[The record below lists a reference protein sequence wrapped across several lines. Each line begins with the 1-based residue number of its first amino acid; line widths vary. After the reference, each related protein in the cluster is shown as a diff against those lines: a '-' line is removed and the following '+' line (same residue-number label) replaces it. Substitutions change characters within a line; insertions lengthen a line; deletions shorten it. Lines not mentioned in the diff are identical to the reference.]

1 MLVCFK
7 FTVISA
13 QKRGLQGP
21 QFLHFWVS
29 SRLRFMF
36 VFFTLLV
43 SFSTKKHQWEPETKN
58 QYRHSQCPHISGFS
72 EVTFNKNHSLS
83 TSFNSPLLFF
93 HRQIWKCHSWWTGR
107 LVKRMK
113 QKLLTNQAPGP
124 YWEILAWPC
133 GSSRSVQNDWETI
146 FQILTQAN
154 EISK

>member
-1 MLVCFK
+1 
-7 FTVISA
+7 
-13 QKRGLQGP
+13 
-21 QFLHFWVS
+21 
-29 SRLRFMF
+29 MF

-58 QYRHSQCPHISGFS
+58 QYRHSRCPRMSGFS

-83 TSFNSPLLFF
+83 TSFNSHLLFF

-107 LVKRMK
+107 LVKWMK
-113 QKLLTNQAPGP
+113 QKLFTNQAPGP

-146 FQILTQAN
+146 FQIVTQAN
-154 EISK
+154 EISKQFTWYLDQTCSFWIFQQMLRAKITGIWPFP